1 MKGALLTAAASIA
14 AIAIPSPGSAQSFA
28 AAGFSSSSGSSRIH
42 SLRGN
47 PPPRAGIG
55 RMHGHSR
62 HIHVGDGDG
71 GGFGDGRRDR
81 GDGFGD
87 GFGYGVGYNDYGDY
101 DGNRQF
107 DPDKW
112 NDWWHN
118 RPDRAFPRWVW
129 NNQNC
134 TPDRMWSSGS
144 GWRCTP

>member
-1 MKGALLTAAASIA
+1 MKGVLLTAAASIA

-28 AAGFSSSSGSSRIH
+28 AAGFSSSGSTRIH
-42 SLRGN
+42 VLKGN

-55 RMHGHSR
+55 RVHVHRR
-62 HIHVGDGDG
+62 HIGDGDHRG
-71 GGFGDGRRDR
+71 DRDGFDDGGFS
-81 GDGFGD
+81 
-87 GFGYGVGYNDYGDY
+87 YGLGYNDYGDY

>member
-1 MKGALLTAAASIA
+1 MKGVLLTAAASIA
-14 AIAIPSPGSAQSFA
+14 AIAITSPVSAQ
-28 AAGFSSSSGSSRIH
+28 GFSSAGLNSSSGHSRINV
-42 SLRGN
+42 LKGN

-55 RMHGHSR
+55 RIRGHGR
-62 HIHVGDGDG
+62 HIHVGDGDH
-71 GGFGDGRRDR
+71 RRDR
-81 GDGFGD
+81 DGRFDDGFGD

-134 TPDRMWSSGS
+134 TADRMWSSGS

>member
-1 MKGALLTAAASIA
+1 MKGVLLTAAASIA
-14 AIAIPSPGSAQSFA
+14 VIAITSPGSAQSFGVD
-28 AAGFSSSSGSSRIH
+28 GFRSSSGSSRIH
-42 SLRGN
+42 SLKGN
-47 PPPRAGIG
+47 PPPRPGIG
-55 RMHGHSR
+55 RSGHRR

-71 GGFGDGRRDR
+71 FRH

-87 GFGYGVGYNDYGDY
+87 GFSDGYGVGYNDYGDY